1 MTSLKK
7 IQTKIQALEEATS
20 TVKYWNSTNEKIVFT
35 NGCFDIIH
43 AGHVKYLESSKN
55 LGDILIVAINSDNSI
70 KKLKGENR
78 PINELENRI
87 KILASLSFI
96 DHIIVFDDLT
106 PIKLIEVISPNVIT
120 KGNGYKK
127 NQVVGYKYLLKTGGK
142 VKIIN
147 TKINTS
153 SSKILK
159 RLK

>member
-1 MTSLKK
+1 MIYEDPHVFLNQQFPKP
-7 IQTKIQALEEATS
+7 
-20 TVKYWNSTNEKIVFT
+20 WVFT

-55 LGDILIVAINSDNSI
+55 LGDILIVAVNSDNSI

-78 PINELENRI
+78 PINKLNNRI
-87 KILASLSFI
+87 KILASFSFI
-96 DHIIVFDDLT
+96 DHIIVFEDLT

-142 VKIIN
+142 VEIIN